1 MAPQR
6 IEETVPNTL
15 PDDFGEWDGGA
26 AGATPPTTLP
36 DDFEGFDSGPTPALE
51 APASKAVALPP
62 TVTKTPDFPAM
73 RSPAVKPAPVP
84 TPAPAPAPVSRKAER
99 AARHA
104 QPVARA
110 KAEEMPAPRA
120 IRPVPVIAV
129 PEATETG
136 KSKKTMIMA
145 GIGAAVLVIVLLAVL
160 IPMMRPKPAANSN
173 LVVVSHPAVTQAGTE
188 APLDQPVAAK
198 PAAATPQQQQTVA
211 AAATPAQT
219 SQAPVQ
225 SDAMD
230 RQLNAPSRI
239 SKDLKGSDKEAAP
252 TSFAAG
258 GLEGLGGSNAGV
270 GAGMG
275 SRTAPNVKF
284 AQPKFVTI
292 SSGVAQGMLVQRTTP
307 NYPSIAKTAR
317 VAGTVV
323 LEATISKNGTI
334 ASVKAVSGPE
344 MLRQAAVDAV
354 RSWRYKPYL
363 LDNQPIEMQTTVNV
377 VFSLGGS

>member
-26 AGATPPTTLP
+26 TGATPPTTLP
-36 DDFEGFDSGPTPALE
+36 DDFEGFDSGPTPVLE
-51 APASKAVALPP
+51 APAPKAVALPP

-73 RSPAVKPAPVP
+73 RSPAVKPAPA
-84 TPAPAPAPVSRKAER
+84 PAPAPAPVSRKAER

-120 IRPVPVIAV
+120 IRPVPVSAV

-136 KSKKTMIMA
+136 KSKKTMMMA
-145 GIGAAVLVIVLLAVL
+145 GIGAAVLVIVLLFVL
-160 IPMMRPKPAANSN
+160 IPMMRRKPAPNN
-173 LVVVSHPAVTQAGTE
+173 NVVAVSHPVVTQPGTE
-188 APLDQPVAAK
+188 APLDQPVTK
-198 PAAATPQQQQTVA
+198 PAAATPQQQQQATA
-211 AAATPAQT
+211 TAPATPAQT
-219 SQAPVQ
+219 YQAPVQ

-239 SKDLKGSDKEAAP
+239 SKDLKSSDKEAAP

-270 GAGMG
+270 GAGIG

-363 LDNQPIEMQTTVNV
+363 LDNQPIEMQTTVNG

>member
-1 MAPQR
+1 
-6 IEETVPNTL
+6 
-15 PDDFGEWDGGA
+15 
-26 AGATPPTTLP
+26 
-36 DDFEGFDSGPTPALE
+36 
-51 APASKAVALPP
+51 
-62 TVTKTPDFPAM
+62 
-73 RSPAVKPAPVP
+73 
-84 TPAPAPAPVSRKAER
+84 
-99 AARHA
+99 
-104 QPVARA
+104 
-110 KAEEMPAPRA
+110 MPAPRA
-120 IRPVPVIAV
+120 IRPVPVNAV
-129 PEATETG
+129 PEPTETG

-145 GIGAAVLVIVLLAVL
+145 GIGAAVLVIVLLFVL
-160 IPMMRPKPAANSN
+160 IPMMRRKPAANNN
-173 LVVVSHPAVTQAGTE
+173 LVVVSHPAVTQPGTE

-198 PAAATPQQQQTVA
+198 PAAATPQQQQTAA

-258 GLEGLGGSNAGV
+258 GLEGLGGSAAGV

-323 LEATISKNGTI
+323 LEATIAKNGTI

>member
-6 IEETVPNTL
+6 IDETVPNTL

-26 AGATPPTTLP
+26 TGATPPTTLP
-36 DDFEGFDSGPTPALE
+36 DDFEGFDSGPAPVLE

-62 TVTKTPDFPAM
+62 TGTKAPDFAGM

-84 TPAPAPAPVSRKAER
+84 TPAPAQVSRKAER

-104 QPVARA
+104 QPVIRA
-110 KAEEMPAPRA
+110 KAEEIPAART
-120 IRPVPVIAV
+120 IRPVPVSAE
-129 PEATETG
+129 PEVEETG

-145 GIGAAVLVIVLLAVL
+145 GIGAAVLVIVLLFV
-160 IPMMRPKPAANSN
+160 IPMMRRKPAANN
-173 LVVVSHPAVTQAGTE
+173 NTVAVSHPVVTQPGTE
-188 APLDQPVAAK
+188 APLDQPIAAK
-198 PAAATPQQQQTVA
+198 PAAATPQQQQQQQTTTTP
-211 AAATPAQT
+211 ATPAQT
-219 SQAPVQ
+219 NQAPVQ

-258 GLEGLGGSNAGV
+258 GLEGLGGANGGV

-275 SRTAPNVKF
+275 NRSAPNVKF

-323 LEATISKNGTI
+323 LEATISKTGAI
-334 ASVKAVSGPE
+334 ESVKAVSGPE

-363 LDNQPIEMQTTVNV
+363 LDSQPIEMQTTVNV